1 MVFPVTVTP
10 FERKLIPESA
20 YPEHRV
26 PISHFEIMVG
36 GCYASLR
43 SRPVLARGRRWRTTV

>member
-1 MVFPVTVTP
+1 
-10 FERKLIPESA
+10 
-20 YPEHRV
+20 
-26 PISHFEIMVG
+26 MVG